1 MTQRT
6 GANWTVTRV
15 RSDQAPTPF
24 LQQDPRTTTTKP
36 GFGGCGPILG
46 ADVVQVVHQIGQEVA
61 CERVDCKHPAVRAPD
76 WARPLVD
83 VDTETARDGRGGR
96 EFCGD
101 GRGGRQFCG
110 DDRLLLRPVPLGER
124 RRVLVPVAEQR
135 IALAEH
141 VTYALIEDTAD
152 AA

>member
-1 MTQRT
+1 
-6 GANWTVTRV
+6 
-15 RSDQAPTPF
+15 
-24 LQQDPRTTTTKP
+24 
-36 GFGGCGPILG
+36 
-46 ADVVQVVHQIGQEVA
+46 VQVVHQIGQEVA

-96 EFCGD
+96 
-101 GRGGRQFCG
+101 QFCG
-110 DDRLLLRPVPLGER
+110 DDRLFLRPVPLGER

-135 IALAEH
+135 IVLAEQ

-152 AA
+152 VGDVA